1 MPWRIKDVMDQR
13 TEFISLYK
21 ANVFSVTELCNRFNI
36 SRPTGYKWI
45 NRLKE
50 GTDKPIIEC
59 LRNRSTKPKT
69 SPGRIDNEIEGKI
82 IDLRKKHH
90 RWGSKKLIILFKE
103 QNPEIKCPSR
113 RTFDRIFAKRGLL
126 NEDCI
131 PVRADKRFEYPN
143 PNDLW
148 QMDYK
153 GEIYYSSNKK
163 RCYPLNIL
171 DDNSRYNIAF
181 DAHERISWDSTKNSL
196 TRVFEEYGLPD
207 KMLMD
212 RGAIWYSVQ
221 AHTHWTRLTVW
232 LMRLGIQV
240 IHSRGGHP
248 QTLGKT
254 ERLNR
259 TYKYD
264 YIKGTRFEH
273 FTQIQPEFDKFRHEY
288 NHLRPHEAISFKRPV
303 EIYKKS
309 KKKYPG
315 KLPEIEYPEGAI
327 VRKLNNIGLMY
338 YKGRSWFIS
347 EAIPNQPVL
356 LKENN
361 DSVEVYF
368 IKTLIKK
375 IALKESYQM

>member
-1 MPWRIKDVMDQR
+1 MPWKITDVMDQK

-21 ANVFSVTELCNRFNI
+21 ANVFSVTELCKRFNI

-50 GTDKPIIEC
+50 DIDKPITEW
-59 LRNRSTKPKT
+59 LRDRSTKPKT
-69 SPGRIDNEIEGKI
+69 SPCRIDDDIEGKI
-82 IDLRKKHH
+82 VDLRIKHP
-90 RWGSKKLIILFKE
+90 RWGSKKLIVLFKE
-103 QNPEIKCPSR
+103 RYPEAICPSR

-126 NEDCI
+126 NEDCM
-131 PVRADKRFEYPN
+131 PVRADKRFEYSN

-153 GEIYYSSNKK
+153 GDFCYGNKR

-181 DAHERISWDSTKNSL
+181 DAHERISWDLTKNSL
-196 TRVFEEYGLPD
+196 IRVFEECGLPD

-212 RGAIWYSVQ
+212 RGAIWYSIQ
-221 AHTHWTRLTVW
+221 ARTHWTRLTVW
-232 LMRLGIQV
+232 LMRLGIHV
-240 IHSRGGHP
+240 MHSRGGHP

-264 YIKGTRFEH
+264 CIKRTRFEY
-273 FTQIQPEFDKFRHEY
+273 FDQIQPEFDRFRHEY
-288 NHLRPHEAISFKRPV
+288 NHLRPHEAISFKRPA

-309 KKKYPG
+309 EKEYPG
-315 KLPEIEYPEGAI
+315 KLPAIEYPKGAI
-327 VRKLNNIGLMY
+327 IRKLNNMGLMY
-338 YKGRSWFIS
+338 YRGKTWFIS
-347 EAIPNQPVL
+347 EAIPSQPVL
-356 LKENN
+356 LKES
-361 DSVEVYF
+361 DDCVEVYF
-368 IKTLIKK
+368 MKTLIKK
-375 IALKESYQM
+375 INLRESYQV